1 MLLPHL
7 VKLCEISE
15 NQEQFRW
22 IKDTTLKLREIV
34 QIENAV
40 CHQVNNIDLV
50 VILCVVIIILNI
62 NFFSVNYL
70 LSM

>member
-50 VILCVVIIILNI
+50 IIVCGYHYSEH
-62 NFFSVNYL
+62 FFSVNYL
-70 LSM
+70 LFM

>member
-40 CHQVNNIDLV
+40 CHQVNNIG
-50 VILCVVIIILNI
+50 
-62 NFFSVNYL
+62 FSSYSVW
-70 LSM
+70 LSLF